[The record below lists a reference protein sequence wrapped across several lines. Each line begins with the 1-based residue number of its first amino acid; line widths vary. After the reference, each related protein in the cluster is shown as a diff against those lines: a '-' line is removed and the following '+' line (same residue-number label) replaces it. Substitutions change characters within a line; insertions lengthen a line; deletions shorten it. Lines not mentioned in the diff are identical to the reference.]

1 MEQTLTIDG
10 KKYNLLYKGKTASI
24 YRDYFNRDL
33 LVDIQEVQIK
43 FGEAIEKNV
52 REGNPDRDPYF
63 TLLQANGS
71 LFFERLVWACI
82 KTYDTYHG
90 KETKAFQDFVDDIED
105 YQTYVMSGVVILEQI
120 INANKATVK
129 DESDEVVSDDK
140 KKEA

>member
-1 MEQTLTIDG
+1 MEQTLSIDG

-24 YRDYFNRDL
+24 YRDFFNRDL
-33 LVDIQEVQIK
+33 LVDIQEV
-43 FGEAIEKNV
+43 
-52 REGNPDRDPYF
+52 RDPYF

-71 LFFERLVWACI
+71 LFFERLVWVCI

-90 KETKAFQDFVDDIED
+90 KETKAFQDFVDEIED

-120 INANKATVK
+120 INANKATVQ

>member
-1 MEQTLTIDG
+1 M
-10 KKYNLLYKGKTASI
+10 
-24 YRDYFNRDL
+24 
-33 LVDIQEVQIK
+33 DIQEVQIK

-90 KETKAFQDFVDDIED
+90 KETKAFQDFVDEIED

-140 KKEA
+140 KKEV